1 MTSQGQQG
9 HLAQNLTSNTILKK
23 GNQGLLEKW
32 LILGPEQDIHRVIL
46 GHLFVPESKEL
57 LQSHKLV
64 GVSEQNAVQ
73 WERPSGQS
81 WNSFNNKVNDE
92 IIK

>member
-1 MTSQGQQG
+1 MTSQGQRG

-73 WERPSGQS
+73 
-81 WNSFNNKVNDE
+81 
-92 IIK
+92 